1 MSTKKRII
9 KYVIKTKVDKISM
22 EEALSKI
29 IKWAINKETKYVSI
43 TNTDVV
49 IRSWLNKRLRE
60 IINSSD
66 LSTPDGAPISL
77 ILRLQGCKNQRRVTG
92 PDLMENLIF
101 EAHKKKLKLFFYGS
115 TQNVLSLIDKR
126 IKNLY
131 PDSYVYFKSP
141 PFRKLTEIEEE
152 EVIANINSINPDIVF
167 VGLGCPKQDIW
178 IKDKKNKI
186 NSVFISVGAAF
197 DFYANTVQRAP
208 NFMRNNGLEWLHRL
222 YKEPLRLYKRYLV
235 ILFLFWF
242 GISAQL
248 ISFLGKHFFK
258 SLRFLLEKIYK

>member
-101 EAHKKKLKLFFYGS
+101 EAH
-115 TQNVLSLIDKR
+115 
-126 IKNLY
+126 
-131 PDSYVYFKSP
+131 
-141 PFRKLTEIEEE
+141 
-152 EVIANINSINPDIVF
+152 
-167 VGLGCPKQDIW
+167 
-178 IKDKKNKI
+178 
-186 NSVFISVGAAF
+186 
-197 DFYANTVQRAP
+197 
-208 NFMRNNGLEWLHRL
+208 
-222 YKEPLRLYKRYLV
+222 
-235 ILFLFWF
+235 
-242 GISAQL
+242 
-248 ISFLGKHFFK
+248 
-258 SLRFLLEKIYK
+258 